1 MTGPALSSLRDDRA
15 GREPISA
22 EDTPMNRFLITTLA
36 VAGLVTATATAE
48 TFTWVGPSGGLW
60 DVTAN

>member
-1 MTGPALSSLRDDRA
+1 
-15 GREPISA
+15 
-22 EDTPMNRFLITTLA
+22 MNRFLITTLA